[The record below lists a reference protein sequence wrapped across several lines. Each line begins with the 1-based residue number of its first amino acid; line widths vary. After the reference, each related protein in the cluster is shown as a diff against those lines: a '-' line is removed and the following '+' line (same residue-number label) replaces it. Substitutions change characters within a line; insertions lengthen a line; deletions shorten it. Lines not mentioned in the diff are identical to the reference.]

1 MTQIKHT
8 EAIAIIHS
16 CKCSPYAQAGQRLAP
31 RARLPS
37 PARLA
42 ILFRSPLY
50 RWMLAELIAILAGLA
65 AIAAYL
71 LGRRAG
77 RQEDPWVLVGD
88 TPPATTEIQDSV
100 RVLQAARKAQGYDN
114 WGAPVRAPAGEVQTP
129 YLSTTDAPVAARTV
143 HWKAVVEDPVRALRN
158 WTCLARTARR
168 LRRLRII
175 WSGLGNHLKQ
185 FSCLR

>member
-8 EAIAIIHS
+8 VAIVIINS
-16 CKCSPYAQAGQRLAP
+16 CKCSPYFQAGQRLAP

-42 ILFRSPLY
+42 ILLRSPLY

-77 RQEDPWVLVGD
+77 RKEDPWVLVED
-88 TPPATTEIQDSV
+88 SLAATPTVPTTPLAEQIITRVEIAPPAIPAV
-100 RVLQAARKAQGYDN
+100 PAA
-114 WGAPVRAPAGEVQTP
+114 APAAPE
-129 YLSTTDAPVAARTV
+129 APVAARTV
-143 HWKAVVEDPVRALRN
+143 HWKVFVKDPVRALRN
-158 WTCLARTARR
+158 WKRLARTARR
-168 LRRLRII
+168 LRRLRSM

-185 FSCLR
+185 FSHLR